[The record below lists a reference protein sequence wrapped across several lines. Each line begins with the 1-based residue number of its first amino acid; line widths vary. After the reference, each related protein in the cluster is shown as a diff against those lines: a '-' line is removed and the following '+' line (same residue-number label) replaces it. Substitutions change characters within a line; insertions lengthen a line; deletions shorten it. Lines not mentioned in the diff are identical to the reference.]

1 MIEKTID
8 WCNQNRFLVFIAV
21 TAMVFAGIWS
31 LKRIPLD
38 ALPDISDVEVI
49 IHTEW
54 MGEPPDIIE
63 DQVTYPIVTTMLAA
77 PHVKAVRA
85 QTMFND
91 SYVFVVFQDGTDLYW
106 ARSRVLEYMQQLQG
120 LLPSGVHPVIGP
132 DATGAGWVYE
142 YVLVDKSHNLSLAD
156 LDTLQDWYV
165 RYQLETVAGVA
176 EVASIGG
183 FVKQYQVKLDPNRLL
198 ALHIPLE
205 TVIDRVRDSNNEVG
219 GRVLE
224 MNGADY
230 LIRGLGYINTLSD
243 LENVPVGSH
252 NGTPILVRDLAV
264 VSFGPD
270 LREGVAEWNGEGET
284 VGGIVVMRYGE
295 NALTVINRIKAKI
308 AEIKKSLPA
317 GVEIISGYDRS
328 GLINASIDTLKR
340 DLIAEAVIVSL
351 VIILFLFHF
360 RSALI
365 PILSIPIALMA
376 SFIPMSSLQV
386 SSNIMSLGGF
396 ALAIGVLIDASIV
409 MVENAY
415 RHLAERTR
423 GDRDIDPDE
432 HKHVVLS
439 AAKQVGRPL
448 FYSLVIIIVSFLPVF
463 LLEAQEGRMFKPL
476 AYTKTFAITFSSLLA
491 ITIVPILM
499 VFLVRARRYRLET
512 ENPVAHFFQWL
523 YMPVIRWCL
532 RHRIITLVVGVV
544 FLAVTFPLAFKIGSQ
559 FMPPLFEGSM
569 LYMPTALP
577 GISIT
582 SASQLLQ
589 EQDRILKSYPEV
601 ETVFGTIGRSNS
613 ATDNAPL
620 DMYDTTVMLKPR
632 EQWPKG
638 MSYDQLL
645 QEMDT
650 KLQFPGLSNT
660 WTMPVENRLDMELTG
675 IKTPVGLKIQGPDL
689 GEIQRIGSEIDE
701 ILRGLPD
708 TRAVFAERVAQGF
721 YININVNRAEA
732 ARYGLTVGDVQRLV
746 TSGMGGENIAVTV
759 QGRNRFPINVRY
771 LRDYRDDLE
780 ALRQML
786 IMTPG
791 GAQIPLGEVADLA
804 LTPGPSMVRDE
815 EAQLTAYVY
824 IDLSTSDYGGYVGR
838 AQKALDAKLHLPPG
852 YRLIWSG
859 EYEFETRAKQRLT
872 LILPVVFV
880 VIFILLY
887 MLFASI
893 PEALI
898 LLFPC
903 AFALTGGLLLQYLMG
918 FNFSVAVA
926 VGYIDLFGIAV
937 ETGVVMIIFLDEA
950 LDLRLAK
957 SSVDYA
963 EIELAT
969 IEGAV
974 HRLRPKLMT
983 VFVVILSLAPIFFE
997 AGSVGN
1003 DVMEPIAV
1011 PIVGGMVTSSIAV
1024 LILLPVLF
1032 AMIKERELRKG
1043 ILRPSAVAAIE
1054 ASFQQRR

>member
-1 MIEKTID
+1 
-8 WCNQNRFLVFIAV
+8 
-21 TAMVFAGIWS
+21 
-31 LKRIPLD
+31 
-38 ALPDISDVEVI
+38 
-49 IHTEW
+49 
-54 MGEPPDIIE
+54 
-63 DQVTYPIVTTMLAA
+63 
-77 PHVKAVRA
+77 
-85 QTMFND
+85 
-91 SYVFVVFQDGTDLYW
+91 
-106 ARSRVLEYMQQLQG
+106 
-120 LLPSGVHPVIGP
+120 
-132 DATGAGWVYE
+132 
-142 YVLVDKSHNLSLAD
+142 
-156 LDTLQDWYV
+156 
-165 RYQLETVAGVA
+165 
-176 EVASIGG
+176 
-183 FVKQYQVKLDPNRLL
+183 
-198 ALHIPLE
+198 
-205 TVIDRVRDSNNEVG
+205 
-219 GRVLE
+219 
-224 MNGADY
+224 
-230 LIRGLGYINTLSD
+230 
-243 LENVPVGSH
+243 
-252 NGTPILVRDLAV
+252 
-264 VSFGPD
+264 
-270 LREGVAEWNGEGET
+270 
-284 VGGIVVMRYGE
+284 
-295 NALTVINRIKAKI
+295 
-308 AEIKKSLPA
+308 
-317 GVEIISGYDRS
+317 
-328 GLINASIDTLKR
+328 
-340 DLIAEAVIVSL
+340 
-351 VIILFLFHF
+351 
-360 RSALI
+360 
-365 PILSIPIALMA
+365 
-376 SFIPMSSLQV
+376 
-386 SSNIMSLGGF
+386 
-396 ALAIGVLIDASIV
+396 
-409 MVENAY
+409 
-415 RHLAERTR
+415 
-423 GDRDIDPDE
+423 
-432 HKHVVLS
+432 
-439 AAKQVGRPL
+439 
-448 FYSLVIIIVSFLPVF
+448 
-463 LLEAQEGRMFKPL
+463 
-476 AYTKTFAITFSSLLA
+476 
-491 ITIVPILM
+491 
-499 VFLVRARRYRLET
+499 
-512 ENPVAHFFQWL
+512 
-523 YMPVIRWCL
+523 
-532 RHRIITLVVGVV
+532 
-544 FLAVTFPLAFKIGSQ
+544 
-559 FMPPLFEGSM
+559 LFEGSM

-893 PEALI
+893 PETLI

-963 EIELAT
+963 EIEQAT